1 MEFFSS
7 AAAFCVIDFETCEV
21 DVGVLECCGED
32 EESAAAADIELY
44 GLSGVEEGIPV
55 DRRADVIEG
64 LEPGM
69 EGPGLWW
76 FMHGECEVVDG
87 GCWREDEG
95 CLSLS
100 GFWREVAL

>member
-1 MEFFSS
+1 
-7 AAAFCVIDFETCEV
+7 
-21 DVGVLECCGED
+21 
-32 EESAAAADIELY
+32 
-44 GLSGVEEGIPV
+44 
-55 DRRADVIEG
+55 